1 MTTRR
6 AERHPHRGR
15 RTRLLAILLLPLLL
29 LGACSAPTTTLPTFG
44 STGFAPTSPTTSPE
58 PSAEPSPS
66 RTTLSVDG
74 RDYVLVVPT
83 GYRSDEPTGLVVGL
97 HGYTSDAAGLNLY
110 LGLASAAGRHHLL
123 LALPQGTVDSAG
135 DRFWNATSACCDFD
149 RSGVD
154 DSAYLGQVIEQVST
168 GWAVDPGRVY
178 VVGHSNG
185 AFMAHRFA
193 CDHPDQVAGVLSL
206 AGVGDRDPASC
217 PDGVPVAVLQV
228 HGTADNRVPYAGS
241 GDTPSAETTAQ
252 RWAARDG
259 CTTPPTKGA
268 DLDLVDSTPGA
279 ETTIT
284 AWDDCAGPAA
294 VELWTIRDGPHVP
307 ILHRDFTDTA
317 LEWLEKHSR

>member
-6 AERHPHRGR
+6 AERHPDLGR
-15 RTRLLAILLLPLLL
+15 RRTLLLLPLLL
-29 LGACSAPTTTLPTFG
+29 LGACSAPSTPLTTLATNP
-44 STGFAPTSPTTSPE
+44 ATTSPA

-252 RWAARDG
+252 RWATRDG